1 MRDIHRIVLSYEDSA
16 VSKKDSWKIRKS
28 IDRPMQKKPQ
38 GRRGRT
44 GDKTIYRDLLC
55 SFDIETTQ
63 YHPLKQAIM
72 YVWQFGIGT
81 DLVVVGR
88 TWTQFKY
95 LLHKIKTG
103 LKENEKQMIFV
114 HNLSYEFQFLAGI
127 FPFAPEDVFC
137 MDSRKVARACLGHHF
152 EFRCSYILTNMSLAE
167 LTLKMDVE
175 HKKLSGEKFDYSIQ
189 RFPWT
194 ELDEYEMNYSINDV
208 IGLNEALYKFIG
220 IENDSLYTLPLTST
234 GFVRRDVK
242 KKVRM
247 LSHQYMVGIQP
258 SLDLY
263 KMLREAFRGG
273 DTHANR
279 YYIDSIVF
287 DVKSADRSSSYPD
300 VICNREFPGT
310 KWSHVGFQDLPRI
323 MSKIEH
329 HYALLMRVVIR
340 GNIRLRDPYWGFPYI
355 PISKCKG
362 IKHSQCTMDN
372 GRILECKDAPIE
384 MVITDIDL
392 KIILFQY
399 DFDEI
404 LFVDVWMSRYKK
416 LPLILRQTVARY
428 YINKTELK
436 DVEGQENFYMKQK
449 ARLNSIYGMM
459 VQNILRPNLLF
470 EQGSLDPDGNLQEW
484 RIDESKSE
492 EEILSKYSAQ
502 GFLPYFWG
510 VWVTAWARYELQ
522 EGLKLVDP
530 KNAIYVDTD
539 SIKYIGDVDFTDYN
553 AERIA
558 ASTHNKAFATDP
570 KGVTHYMGVY
580 EQEDTSLKFIT
591 QGAKKYCSLLPAD
604 KKHPKPYIKLTCAG
618 VGKKIGAQ
626 ELEEAGGIDHF
637 RDDFTFYKAGGI
649 KPTYNDQVDKYVM
662 IEGHRVHITRN
673 VYFEDDVYTLGKT
686 KDYAELVKKCK
697 FLLQT
702 VLKRSKM
709 QTDADN
715 ASEK

>member
-1 MRDIHRIVLSYEDSA
+1 MSDIQRVVLSYGASA
-16 VSKKDSWKIRKS
+16 ISKKESWAIKKA
-28 IDRPMQKKPQ
+28 IDRPMQKRPQ

-44 GDKTIYRDLLC
+44 GDKTVYRDLIC

-95 LLHKIKTG
+95 LLHKIKSG
-103 LKENEKQMIFV
+103 LKENEKQLVFV
-114 HNLSYEFQFLAGI
+114 HNLSYEFQFLAGV
-127 FPFAPEDVFC
+127 FPFAPADVFC
-137 MDSRKVARACLGHHF
+137 MDSRKVARALLGNHF

-167 LTLKMDVE
+167 LTNKMDVE
-175 HKKLSGEKFDYSIQ
+175 HKKLSGEEFDYSKQ

-194 ELDEYEMNYSINDV
+194 ELKGIEMEYPINDV
-208 IGLNEALYKFIG
+208 IGLNEALYKFIA
-220 IENDSLYTLPLTST
+220 IEKDSFYTLPLTST

-258 SLDLY
+258 DLRLY

-279 YYIDSIVF
+279 YFIDSIIF

-310 KWSHVGFQDLPRI
+310 KWSHVGFQDLSRI
-323 MSKIEH
+323 KSKMEH
-329 HYALLMRVVIR
+329 HYALLMRVIIR
-340 GNIRLRDPYWGFPYI
+340 GNIHLRDPYWGFPYI

-362 IKHSQCTMDN
+362 IKHSQCVMDN
-372 GRILECKDAPIE
+372 GRILSTEGPIE

-404 LFVDVWMSRYKK
+404 LFLDVYMSRYKK

-428 YINKTELK
+428 YKNKTELK
-436 DVEGQENFYMKQK
+436 NVEGQETFYMKQK
-449 ARLNSIYGMM
+449 SRLNSIYGMM
-459 VQNILRPNLLF
+459 VQNVLRPSILF
-470 EQGSLDPDGNLQEW
+470 NQGQTDEEGHLSEW
-484 RIDESKSE
+484 SIDDSKTE

-539 SIKYIGDVDFTDYN
+539 SIKYIGDVDFSGYN
-553 AERIA
+553 AERIEN
-558 ASTHNKAFATDP
+558 STHNKAFATDP
-570 KGVTHYMGVY
+570 KGITHYMGVY
-580 EQEDTSLKFIT
+580 ETEDTSDKFIT
-591 QGAKKYCSLLPAD
+591 QGAKKYCCEIHG
-604 KKHPKPYIKLTCAG
+604 KIKLTCAG
-618 VGKKIGAQ
+618 VGKKIGAK
-626 ELEEAGGIDHF
+626 ELEEAGGIEQF
-637 RDDFTFYKAGGI
+637 RDGFTFYKAGGI
-649 KPTYNDQVDKYVM
+649 KPTYNDNVDKWIRVD
-662 IEGHRVHITRN
+662 GHRLHITRN

-686 KDYAELVKKCK
+686 ADYVELVKRCK
-697 FLLQT
+697 FLLQS
-702 VLKRSKM
+702 VLKRNKM
-709 QTDADN
+709 QTDAE
-715 ASEK
+715 ASQK